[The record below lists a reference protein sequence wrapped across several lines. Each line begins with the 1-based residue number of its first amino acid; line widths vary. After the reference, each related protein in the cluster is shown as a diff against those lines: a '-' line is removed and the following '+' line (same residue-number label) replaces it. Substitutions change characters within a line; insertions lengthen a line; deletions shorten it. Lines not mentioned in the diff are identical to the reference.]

1 VPLALLFPVL
11 QFLGP
16 DDAFLGG
23 YLLEHGENSRH
34 HALESAEVHV
44 RTFVHSVEHLI
55 GVFLDL
61 VLDVH
66 FATLLVHGLTR
77 ESIVKTEVVGE
88 LCKSLLPV
96 GIIEQILL
104 AGDTKE

>member
-1 VPLALLFPVL
+1 VPLALFFPVL

-16 DDAFLGG
+16 DDAFLGR
-23 YLLEHGENSRH
+23 YLLEHGENTGH

-44 RTFVHSVEHLI
+44 CSFVHSVEHLV
-55 GVFLDL
+55 GVLLDL

-66 FATLLVHGLTR
+66 LATLLVHGLAR
-77 ESIVKTEVVGE
+77 ESIVEAEVVGE
-88 LCKSLLPV
+88 LGKSLLPV